1 MNDKNLI
8 PMSQR
13 SLEERQEIGRQGG
26 IKSGEARRKKRQIRE
41 IAKMLASM
49 MPPPKK

>member
-26 IKSGEARRKKRQIRE
+26 IKSGEARRKKKQIRE

-49 MPPPKK
+49 TTPPKK